1 MALETTGLR
10 CGNAPMATLST
21 AIVDGLCINS
31 SLVSILLLDKGAIKM
46 EETISPQLVHSDK
59 ELQ

>member
-10 CGNAPMATLST
+10 CGNASMATLST
-21 AIVDGLCINS
+21 AIVEGLCISS
-31 SLVSILLLDKGAIKM
+31 SLVSVLFLDQGAIKM

-59 ELQ
+59 RL